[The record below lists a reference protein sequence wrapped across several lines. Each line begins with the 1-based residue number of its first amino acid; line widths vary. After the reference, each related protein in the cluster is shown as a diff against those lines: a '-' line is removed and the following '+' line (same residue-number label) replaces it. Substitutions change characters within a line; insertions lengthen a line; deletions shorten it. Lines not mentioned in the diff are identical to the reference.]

1 LINFKSYAKLYGSS
15 IVEEGEKY
23 MLSVVIPVFNEEE
36 SLEAFYKELASVVS
50 DLDKDYEIIFV
61 DDGSKDKSLD
71 ILKGFH
77 AQNKNVKI
85 FSFRRNQGKSE
96 ALTYGFE
103 KSSGDYI
110 VTLDAD
116 LQDKP
121 SEIAKLL
128 SKVKKEGFSLVCGWR
143 KNRKDSLPKI
153 IASRIFNSFASSF
166 WGVKL
171 HDYNCGLKVYDR
183 DAAKSLKLYGGL
195 HRFIPLLV
203 FQQGFAVTEILVEHE
218 VRKFGKSKY
227 GFSKLWKDLPDIFT
241 MLFLNKY
248 GKRPLHF
255 FGPVGFI
262 FLLIGF
268 GILIYLTVEKIFYG
282 QGIGNRPII
291 FLGMLLVLGGFQVLF
306 TGFLADLI
314 INSSHKQNKEFFLKY
329 STE

>member
-1 LINFKSYAKLYGSS
+1 
-15 IVEEGEKY
+15 

-36 SLEAFYKELASVVS
+36 SLEAFYKELTSVVP

-71 ILKGFH
+71 ILKGF
-77 AQNKNVKI
+77 AAKNKNVRV

-96 ALTYGFE
+96 VLSFGFG
-103 KSSGDYI
+103 KSSGDYV

-121 SEIAKLL
+121 SEISKLL
-128 SKVKKEGFSLVCGWR
+128 SKLKKESFSLVCGWR
-143 KNRKDSLPKI
+143 KNRKDSFAKI
-153 IASRIFNSFASSF
+153 IASRVFNSLASFF

-171 HDYNCGLKVYDR
+171 HDYNCGLKVYAR
-183 DAAKSLKLYGGL
+183 VAAKSLRLYGGL

-203 FQQGFAVTEILVEHE
+203 FQQGFTVTEVPVEHE

-248 GKRPLHF
+248 GQRPLHF
-255 FGPVGFI
+255 FGPIGFV

-268 GILIYLTVEKIFYG
+268 GILVYLTIGKVFYG
-282 QGIGNRPII
+282 LGIGNRPII

-314 INSSHKQNKEFFLKY
+314 INNSQKTEKEFFLKY
-329 STE
+329 SSE

>member
-1 LINFKSYAKLYGSS
+1 MIS
-15 IVEEGEKY
+15 IV
-23 MLSVVIPVFNEEE
+23 VPVFNEEE
-36 SLEAFYKELASVVS
+36 SLEAFYRELISVVS
-50 DLDKDYEIIFV
+50 DLDKNYEIIFV

-71 ILKGFH
+71 ILKGFVTK
-77 AQNKNVKI
+77 NKNIRV

-96 ALTYGFE
+96 ALTFGFG
-103 KSSGDYI
+103 KASGDYV

-121 SEIAKLL
+121 SEISKLL
-128 SKVKKEGFSLVCGWR
+128 SKIKKEGSSLVCGWR
-143 KNRKDSLPKI
+143 KNRKDSFAKI
-153 IASRIFNSFASSF
+153 IASRIFNSLASFF

-171 HDYNCGLKVYDR
+171 HDYNCGLKVYEKE
-183 DAAKSLKLYGGL
+183 AAKSLRLYGGL

-203 FQQGFAVTEILVEHE
+203 FQQGFAVTEIPVEHE

-248 GKRPLHF
+248 GQRPLHF
-255 FGPVGFI
+255 FGSIGLVS
-262 FLLIGF
+262 LLVGF
-268 GILIYLTVEKIFYG
+268 GILTYLTIGKIFYA

-314 INSSHKQNKEFFLKY
+314 INNSHKNDREFFLKY
-329 STE
+329 SSE

>member
-1 LINFKSYAKLYGSS
+1 MIS
-15 IVEEGEKY
+15 IV
-23 MLSVVIPVFNEEE
+23 VPVFNEEE
-36 SLEAFYKELASVVS
+36 SLEAFYKELILIIPS
-50 DLDKDYEIIFV
+50 LDKNCEIIFV
-61 DDGSKDKSLD
+61 DDGSKDRSLD
-71 ILKGFH
+71 ILKGLSSK
-77 AQNKNVKI
+77 NKNVKI
-85 FSFRRNQGKSE
+85 FSFRKNQGKSE
-96 ALTYGFE
+96 ALSYGFE

-121 SEIAKLL
+121 LEISKLL
-128 SKVKKEGFSLVCGWR
+128 SRIKKEDFNLICGWR
-143 KNRKDSLPKI
+143 KNRKDSYSKI
-153 IASRIFNSFASSF
+153 ISSRVFNSLASFF

-183 DAAKSLKLYGGL
+183 DAAKSLRLYGGL

-203 FQQGFAVTEILVEHE
+203 FQQGFTVTEIPVEHE
-218 VRKFGKSKY
+218 IRRFGKSKY

-255 FGPVGFI
+255 FGTIGFI
-262 FLLIGF
+262 FLLVGF

-282 QGIGNRPII
+282 QGIGSRPIL

-314 INSSHKQNKEFFLKY
+314 INKSYEQNSPALKF